1 MNAGGE
7 QILRRGPTKAATVLI
22 LPPLFEEANRL
33 RRTLLLTMRALA
45 DAGIASLLPDLSG
58 QNESLVATDAATLSL
73 WREEAAAVAAREQVA
88 LVAAFRGSCLV
99 DDHIAAPHW
108 RCAPVSGSSLIK
120 AMLRSR
126 IASDAENGVRTDS
139 AQLLEQAQTA
149 SLALAGNLL
158 SPQIIA
164 ELSDAEPRAVTP
176 LRTVKIG
183 ASGEDTIAG
192 TPLWLRAEPGEDGD
206 MARAIA
212 ADIADWMQQCGTI

>member
-7 QILRRGPTKAATVLI
+7 QILRHGPAKAATVLI

-58 QNESLVATDAATLSL
+58 QNESLVATEAATLSL

-88 LVAAFRGSCLV
+88 LVAAFRGSCLI
-99 DDHIAAPHW
+99 DDQIAAPHW
-108 RCAPVSGSSLIK
+108 RCAPVSGHNLLK

-126 IASDAENGVRTDS
+126 IASDAENGMRSDS

-149 SLALAGNLL
+149 PLSLAGNLL
-158 SPQIIA
+158 SPQMIA
-164 ELSDAEPRAVTP
+164 ELSEAEPRAVTP

-183 ASGEDTIAG
+183 ASGEDMIAG
-192 TPLWLRAEPGEDGD
+192 TPLWLRAEPGEDAD
-206 MARAIA
+206 MARAMA
-212 ADIADWMQQCGTI
+212 TDIADWMQQCGTI

>member
-1 MNAGGE
+1 MSEAAE
-7 QILRRGPTKAATVLI
+7 QIVRHGPAKAPTVLI

-58 QNESLVATDAATLSL
+58 QNESLVATEAATLSL
-73 WREEAAAVAAREQVA
+73 WREEAAALATRENVA
-88 LVAAFRGSCLV
+88 LVATFRGSCLI
-99 DDHIAAPHW
+99 DGQIAAPHW
-108 RCAPVSGSSLIK
+108 RCAPVAGSSLLK

-126 IASDAENGVRTDS
+126 VASDAENGVRSDS

-149 SLALAGNLL
+149 PLSLAGNLL
-158 SPQIIA
+158 SPQMIA

-183 ASGEDTIAG
+183 ASGEDIIAG

-206 MARAIA
+206 MAHNIA
-212 ADIADWMQQCGTI
+212 SDIADWMQQCGII

>member
-1 MNAGGE
+1 MSEAAE
-7 QILRRGPTKAATVLI
+7 QIVRRGPVNAPTVLI

-33 RRTLLLTMRALA
+33 RRTLVLTMRALA

-58 QNESLVATDAATLSL
+58 QNESLVATEAATLSL
-73 WREEAAAVAAREQVA
+73 WSEEAAALATREAIA
-88 LVAAFRGSCLV
+88 LVASFRGSCLI
-99 DDHIAAPHW
+99 DGQIAAPHW
-108 RCAPVSGSSLIK
+108 RCAPVAGGSLLK

-126 IASDAENGVRTDS
+126 IAADAENGVRSDS

-149 SLALAGNLL
+149 PLSLAGNLL
-158 SPQIIA
+158 SPQMIA
-164 ELSDAEPRAVTP
+164 ELGNAEPCAVTP

-183 ASGEDTIAG
+183 SASEDAIAG

-206 MARAIA
+206 MARALA